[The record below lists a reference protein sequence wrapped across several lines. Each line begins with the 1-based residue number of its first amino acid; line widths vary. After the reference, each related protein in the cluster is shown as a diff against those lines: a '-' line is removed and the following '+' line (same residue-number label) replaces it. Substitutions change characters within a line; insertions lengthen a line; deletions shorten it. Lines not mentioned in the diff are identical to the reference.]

1 MSESSSGGAGQPEM
15 VDWDL
20 AVSTAKRFVRP
31 GPEVSEGEARDV
43 VSELRAGAQRSEG
56 LVRTYTGLHA
66 ETATAPIMVVDRP
79 GWVQANAD
87 GFRTVM
93 QPLVA
98 KIVDQRGTPSPT
110 STAIGSRITGVE
122 AGALLG
128 YLSGKVL
135 GQFDPFWPGGMNGT
149 GHTDVSAAYDAGSG
163 VPEPATGREVAP
175 ATAGR
180 LLLVAPN
187 IVQVER
193 ELDVD
198 PRDFRLWVC
207 LHEETHRV
215 QFTGVSWLRDHLHN
229 EIRALIDATDFDIS
243 RLAAMAKDGLE
254 QAGRLARGDQDV
266 SLIDLF
272 QTRAQREIVDRITA
286 TMSLLEGHADV
297 VMDGVGP
304 DVIPSVGAI
313 REKFNRRRQG
323 GGSLDQ
329 LLRRLL
335 GFDAKMRQYRDGA
348 VFVRGVVDRVGMDGF
363 NKVWTSPNTL
373 PSKAEIGD
381 PAAWVRR
388 VHG

>member
-1 MSESSSGGAGQPEM
+1 MSESSAGGAGQPEM

-135 GQFDPFWPGGMNGT
+135 GQFDPFWPGGMNGA
-149 GHTDVSAAYDAGSG
+149 GHTDVSAAYDSASG
-163 VPEPATGREVAP
+163 VPDRATGREVAP

>member
-1 MSESSSGGAGQPEM
+1 MAEHASERPEPPEL

-20 AVSTAKRFVRP
+20 AVSTANRFVRP
-31 GPEVSEGEARDV
+31 GPDVHGEQAREVV
-43 VSELRAGAQRSEG
+43 TELREGARRSEA
-56 LVRTYTGLHA
+56 LVRSFTGLQA
-66 ETATAPIMVVDRP
+66 QAASAPVMVVDRA

-87 GFRTVM
+87 GFRTIM

-98 KIVDQRGTPSPT
+98 KIVAQRGTPSAA
-110 STAIGSRITGVE
+110 SAAIGSRVTGLE

-135 GQFDPFWPGGMNGT
+135 GQFDPFWPGSTPDGRPG
-149 GHTDVSAAYDAGSG
+149 GPSASD
-163 VPEPATGREVAP
+163 AP
-175 ATAGR
+175 ASARHRGSELVPAAAGR
-180 LLLVAPN
+180 MLLVAPN
-187 IVQVER
+187 IVHVER
-193 ELDVD
+193 ELDVH
-198 PRDFRLWVC
+198 PHDFRLWVC

-215 QFTGVSWLRDHLHN
+215 QFTAVSWLREHLHN
-229 EIRALIDATDFDIS
+229 EIRALIDATDFDLS
-243 RLAAMAKDGLE
+243 RLAVMARDGLE
-254 QAGRLARGDQDV
+254 QLGRLVHGDEDV

-304 DVIPSVGAI
+304 EFIPTVATI
-313 REKFNRRRQG
+313 RERFDQRRRG

-335 GFDAKMRQYRDGA
+335 GFDAKLRQYRDGA
-348 VFVRGVVDRVGMDGF
+348 AFVRGVIDRVGMDGF
-363 NKVWTSPNTL
+363 NRVWTSPNTL
-373 PSKAEIGD
+373 PTKAEIGD
-381 PAAWVRR
+381 PAAWVGR

>member
-1 MSESSSGGAGQPEM
+1 M

-20 AVSTAKRFVRP
+20 AVATANRFVRP
-31 GPEVSEGEARDV
+31 GPGVSGRQAREVV
-43 VSELRAGAQRSEG
+43 TELREHARRSEG
-56 LVRTYTGLHA
+56 LVRSFTGLRA
-66 ETATAPIMVVDRP
+66 QTATAPVVVVDRP

-87 GFRTVM
+87 GFRTIM

-110 STAIGSRITGVE
+110 SAAIGSRITGIE

-135 GQFDPFWPGGMNGT
+135 GQFDPFWPGER
-149 GHTDVSAAYDAGSG
+149 SAGFDG
-163 VPEPATGREVAP
+163 VPGQAAGTARTGRSDAEPDPGAGKQVVPSAV
-175 ATAGR
+175 GR

-187 IVQVER
+187 IVHVER
-193 ELDVD
+193 ELGVD
-198 PRDFRLWVC
+198 PHDFRLWVC

-215 QFTGVSWLRDHLHN
+215 QFTAVSWMRDHLHN
-229 EIRALIDATDFDIS
+229 EIRALIDATDFDVS
-243 RLAAMAKDGLE
+243 RLAAMARDGLE
-254 QAGRLARGDQDV
+254 LAGRLLRGDDDV

-304 DVIPSVGAI
+304 EVIPSVAVI
-313 REKFNRRRQG
+313 REKFDKRRKG

-363 NKVWTSPNTL
+363 NRVWTSPNTL

>member
-1 MSESSSGGAGQPEM
+1 MSESSPGGAGQPEM

-56 LVRTYTGLHA
+56 LVRSYTALHA

-93 QPLVA
+93 KPLVA
-98 KIVDQRGTPSPT
+98 KIIDQRGTPSPT

-135 GQFDPFWPGGMNGT
+135 GQFDPFWPGGMGAEDGDGST
-149 GHTDVSAAYDAGSG
+149 AYSAGSAAPDPAAGS
-163 VPEPATGREVAP
+163 EVAP

-198 PRDFRLWVC
+198 RRDFRLWVC

-215 QFTGVSWLRDHLHN
+215 QFTAVSWMRDHLHN

-243 RLAAMAKDGLE
+243 RLAAMARDGLE
-254 QAGRLARGDQDV
+254 QAGKLARGDQDV
-266 SLIDLF
+266 SLLDLF

-304 DVIPSVGAI
+304 EVIPSVATI

-323 GGSLDQ
+323 AGGLDQ

-348 VFVRGVVDRVGMDGF
+348 AFVRGVVDRVGMDGL

>member
-1 MSESSSGGAGQPEM
+1 MTQPPGPNDPHDAPDNGPDGPDQAPEM

-31 GPEVSEGEARDV
+31 GPDVSGDEAHDV
-43 VSELRAGAQRSEG
+43 VAELRQGAARSEG
-56 LVRTYTGLHA
+56 LVRDYTGLHA
-66 ETATAPIMVVDRP
+66 ETATAPVMVVDRP

-87 GFRTVM
+87 GFRTIM
-93 QPLVA
+93 RPLIA

-110 STAIGSRITGVE
+110 SAAIGSRITGLE

-135 GQFDPFWPGGMNGT
+135 GQFDPFWSPGPALDPANG
-149 GHTDVSAAYDAGSG
+149 SASG
-163 VPEPATGREVAP
+163 AAPEPPPVGRM
-175 ATAGR
+175 
-180 LLLVAPN
+180 LLVAPN
-187 IVQVER
+187 IVHVER
-193 ELDVD
+193 ELKVD

-215 QFTGVSWLRDHLHN
+215 QFTAVPWMRDHLHN
-229 EIRALIDATDFDIS
+229 EIRALIDATDFDMS
-243 RLAAMAKDGLE
+243 RLAALARDGLE
-254 QAGRLARGDQDV
+254 QVGRLVRGDEDV
-266 SLIDLF
+266 SLIDVF
-272 QTRAQREIVDRITA
+272 QTRAQREIVERITA

-304 DVIPSVGAI
+304 EVIPTVATI
-313 REKFNRRRQG
+313 RKKFNERRKG

-348 VFVRGVVDRVGMDGF
+348 VFVRGVFDRVGIEGF

-373 PSKAEIGD
+373 PTKAEIGD

>member
-1 MSESSSGGAGQPEM
+1 M

-20 AVSTAKRFVRP
+20 AVTTAKRFVRP
-31 GPEVSEGEARDV
+31 GPDVSGKQAREVVD
-43 VSELRAGAQRSEG
+43 ELRDNAHRSEG
-56 LVRTYTGLHA
+56 LVRSFTGLRA
-66 ETATAPIMVVDRP
+66 QAATAPVVVVDRP

-87 GFRTVM
+87 GFRTIM
-93 QPLVA
+93 QPLIA

-110 STAIGSRITGVE
+110 SAAIGSRITGFE

-135 GQFDPFWPGGMNGT
+135 GQFDPFWPG
-149 GHTDVSAAYDAGSG
+149 SAAEASDGLPSQQVRTHEPADAPRPDAEAGSAV
-163 VPEPATGREVAP
+163 VPAAV
-175 ATAGR
+175 GR

-187 IVQVER
+187 IVHVER

-198 PRDFRLWVC
+198 PHDFRLWVC

-215 QFTGVSWLRDHLHN
+215 QFTAVSWMRDHLHN
-229 EIRALIDATDFDIS
+229 EIRGLIDATDFDVS
-243 RLAAMAKDGLE
+243 RLAAMARDGL
-254 QAGRLARGDQDV
+254 QQVGRLLSGDEEV

-304 DVIPSVGAI
+304 EVVPTVAVI
-313 REKFNRRRQG
+313 REKFNRRRKG

-329 LLRRLL
+329 MLRRLL

-348 VFVRGVVDRVGMDGF
+348 VFVRAVVDRVGMDGF
-363 NKVWTSPNTL
+363 NRIWTSPNTL